1 MRLLSTESTLVL
13 FLIFETAAAFA
24 TLFFG
29 AFFLFLL
36 PCDDLQIG
44 DWILTFLFSKA
55 LAMVLFMVAYAF
67 LRLARLDYA
76 YWVDNY

>member
-1 MRLLSTESTLVL
+1 MRLPSTESTLVL

-29 AFFLFLL
+29 GFFLFIL

-44 DWILTFLFSKA
+44 DWILTFLVSKA
-55 LAMVLFMVAYAF
+55 LAVVLLLMPYAF
-67 LRLARLDYA
+67 FRLARLDYVL
-76 YWVDNY
+76 WVENY